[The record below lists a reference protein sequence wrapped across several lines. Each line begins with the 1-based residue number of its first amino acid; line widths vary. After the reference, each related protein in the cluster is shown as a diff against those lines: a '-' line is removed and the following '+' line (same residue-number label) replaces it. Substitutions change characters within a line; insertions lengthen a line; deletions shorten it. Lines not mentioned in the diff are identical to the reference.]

1 MQKRSLQNM
10 ALTLCVCVHL
20 MGISTPAT
28 AETSKESAQ
37 RECNACIY
45 RRTNIDL
52 PDCLKN
58 GGYDSGACS
67 TQCRSAITTFCRGGC
82 DNAGVKLE
90 DRLKECGNK

>member
-20 MGISTPAT
+20 TGISTPAT
-28 AETSKESAQ
+28 AEISKEDAQ

-58 GGYDSGACS
+58 GWGSGTCS
-67 TQCRSAITTFCRGGC
+67 TQCRSAITTFCKGHC
-82 DNAGVKLE
+82 YNAGVKLG
-90 DRLKECGNK
+90 DRVGECGNS